1 MKKNLVA
8 GLVLALGTV
17 FSAGA
22 DDVVTSFDYQA
33 SQARLLDVTPKVRAN
48 DLDVDVEIVGK
59 RIRKTVTLDAEH
71 LAPFIQGN
79 DAETVKNLRS
89 YAVSNSPT
97 SMISIFLWQR
107 HSMCILRKREP
118 RYVLWA
124 IRPTL

>member
-1 MKKNLVA
+1 MKKNFVA

-59 RIRKTVTLDAEH
+59 REKPA
-71 LAPFIQGN
+71 
-79 DAETVKNLRS
+79 
-89 YAVSNSPT
+89 
-97 SMISIFLWQR
+97 
-107 HSMCILRKREP
+107 
-118 RYVLWA
+118 
-124 IRPTL
+124 